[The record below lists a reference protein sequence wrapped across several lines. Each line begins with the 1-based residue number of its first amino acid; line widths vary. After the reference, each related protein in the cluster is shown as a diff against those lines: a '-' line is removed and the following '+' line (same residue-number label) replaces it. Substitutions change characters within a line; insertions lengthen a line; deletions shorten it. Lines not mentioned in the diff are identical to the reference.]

1 MVNGMNN
8 KQELDKGL
16 TLDNSKILERLESLE
31 TLIDKT
37 EPDIPNEKDLFSMH
51 TIQTQENIE
60 WMRSISDGNSNHNQ
74 DSIRIKI
81 IQIMKDSNRIWSIRN
96 KIHNGDWDD
105 LEMLEVEDTIKDLL
119 SQHQKINAIQ
129 YYRKYMLDELKV
141 DMGLRQAKDTIDAI
155 GRGDTVDLSVG
166 YKE

>member
-1 MVNGMNN
+1 M
-8 KQELDKGL
+8 
-16 TLDNSKILERLESLE
+16 DNARILERLESLE
-31 TLIDKT
+31 ALIDKT
-37 EPDIPNEKDLFSMH
+37 EPDIPDDKTLFSMH
-51 TIQTQENIE
+51 SIETQENID
-60 WMRSISDGNSNHNQ
+60 WIRGISNGNSNHNQ

-119 SQHQKINAIQ
+119 SQHQKINAIK

-141 DMGLRQAKDTIDAI
+141 DMGLRQAKETIDAV
-155 GRGDTVDLSVG
+155 GRGETVDLSVG

>member
-1 MVNGMNN
+1 M
-8 KQELDKGL
+8 
-16 TLDNSKILERLESLE
+16 DNAKIIEKLE
-31 TLIDKT
+31 TLEALIDKT

-51 TIQTQENIE
+51 SIQTQENIE
-60 WMRSISDGNSNHNQ
+60 WMRSIVTGNSNHDQ
-74 DSIRIKI
+74 DSERIKI

-119 SQHQKINAIQ
+119 SQHQKINAIK
-129 YYRKYMLDELKV
+129 YYRNYMSEQLNV

-155 GRGDTVDLSVG
+155 GRGATVDLTIG
-166 YKE
+166 YEE

>member
-1 MVNGMNN
+1 M
-8 KQELDKGL
+8 
-16 TLDNSKILERLESLE
+16 DNAKIIERLESLE

-51 TIQTQENIE
+51 SIQTQENIE
-60 WMRSISDGNSNHNQ
+60 WMRNIVTGKTNHDPDTTRTN
-74 DSIRIKI
+74 I
-81 IQIMKDSNRIWSIRN
+81 IQIMKDSNRIWGIRN
-96 KIHNGDWDD
+96 KIHNGEWDD

-119 SQHQKINAIQ
+119 SQHQKINAIK

-155 GRGDTVDLSVG
+155 
-166 YKE
+166 

>member
-1 MVNGMNN
+1 M
-8 KQELDKGL
+8 
-16 TLDNSKILERLESLE
+16 DNAKILERLESLE

-51 TIQTQENIE
+51 SIQTQENIE
-60 WMRSISDGNSNHNQ
+60 WMRSIVTGNSNHDQ
-74 DSIRIKI
+74 DSTRIKI

-96 KIHNGDWDD
+96 KIQNGDWDD

-119 SQHQKINAIQ
+119 SRHQKINAIK
-129 YYRKYMLDELKV
+129 YYRNYMSEQLNV

-155 GRGDTVDLSVG
+155 GRGASVDLSVG
-166 YKE
+166 YEE